1 MNKRVVPIIALAF
14 ALAGCSVEVE
24 DTGPGQPVAHRRA
37 AFKEI
42 LKVFEPM
49 GVMLRTDTYEP
60 QRFARLANA
69 LEHLRDGPWPYFQ
82 PDTNYPP
89 TKAKA
94 AVWSDQA
101 AFEEDRKAFFKAT
114 DHLIEVAGTADK
126 NVAKTAYKAVEDACY
141 ACHKEFKNR

>member
-1 MNKRVVPIIALAF
+1 MIKRSFTVIALACL
-14 ALAGCSVEVE
+14 LAACGGEVQ

-49 GVMLRTDTYEP
+49 GVMLRTDRYDAK
-60 QRFARLANA
+60 RFAQLANA
-69 LEHLRDGPWPYFQ
+69 LGQLRDGPWDYFR

-94 AVWSDQA
+94 AVWSDRA
-101 AFEEDRKAFFKAT
+101 TFDKDRSAFFKAT
-114 DHLIEVAGTADK
+114 DHLIEIAGTTDK
-126 NVAKTAYKAVEDACY
+126 TVAKTAYKAVEEACY
-141 ACHKEFKNR
+141 ACHKSFKTR